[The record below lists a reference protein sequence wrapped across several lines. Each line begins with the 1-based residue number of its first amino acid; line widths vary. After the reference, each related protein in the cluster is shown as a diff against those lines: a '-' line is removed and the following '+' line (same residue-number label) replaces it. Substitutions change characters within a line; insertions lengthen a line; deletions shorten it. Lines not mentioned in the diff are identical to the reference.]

1 LEQELEAIVVRLEPV
16 LRTRFLPWLQP
27 GPPEERPIAA
37 AAGAAAAAAL
47 AASGL
52 VACGSSGSGGTAFPA
67 LYNRKAPA
75 KLVRPGAWPC
85 PKNNAGG
92 VVVW

>member
-1 LEQELEAIVVRLEPV
+1 MLEQELEAIVVRLEPV
-16 LRTRFLPWLQP
+16 LRTRFLPWLQ
-27 GPPEERPIAA
+27 ERPIAA
-37 AAGAAAAAAL
+37 AAGAAAAAAAAL